1 MENNV
6 VRTPTIMAMLGR
18 KEEALAGSALGG
30 EGDGF
35 DDDVLAMSP
44 RSGAETWRLVSAR
57 VGAVRK
63 ERKVRRRKRRRKK
76 KGVVEEVVGLRK
88 RKTRPMFFSDAVAGD

>member
-18 KEEALAGSALGG
+18 KEEALAGPALGG

-35 DDDVLAMSP
+35 ADMEAMSP
-44 RSGAETWRLVSAR
+44 KSGVETWRVVSAR

-76 KGVVEEVVGLRK
+76 KGVVEEVAGLRK
-88 RKTRPMFFSDAVAGD
+88 RKTRPMFFF